1 MTGKEE
7 CGAECDS
14 RKEAG
19 GAECDC
25 LPHTKERKS
34 VRKSV
39 SKERYVC
46 SMRARSLNPTYSRH
60 AHSCNSCRYHIC
72 FVLYV
77 LCVVA
82 C

>member
-7 CGAECDS
+7 CRAECDS
-14 RKEAG
+14 RKEEG

-46 SMRARSLNPTYSRH
+46 SMRACSLNPT
-60 AHSCNSCRYHIC
+60 
-72 FVLYV
+72 
-77 LCVVA
+77 
-82 C
+82 